1 MLVGWLHPPIL
12 VSNAKKIAQQLC
24 AREQRISCWTVDQ
37 LARFISVAE
46 SRQLTARHM
55 LDIVLDNFSPTE
67 VTAAINNLLA
77 QPEWENRALYKA
89 VLIALRQ
96 LEGRLT
102 DRQRTVDMVATKVS
116 DQPEFSKVG

>member
-1 MLVGWLHPPIL
+1 
-12 VSNAKKIAQQLC
+12 
-24 AREQRISCWTVDQ
+24 
-37 LARFISVAE
+37 
-46 SRQLTARHM
+46 M

-89 VLIALRQ
+89 VWIALRQ